1 MVEQLAV
8 NQWVAGS
15 SPAAGAIIVML
26 LLYKDLK
33 SIFKGSYS
41 KKKLGN
47 IIFFSPKRAKNLV
60 YTDLA
65 QPGEHLSYKQKVTGS
80 NPVVGTYSK

>member
-1 MVEQLAV
+1 MPSIKVLAEGRRRTKPFLYYSRVAQLVEQLAV

-41 KKKLGN
+41 KKN
-47 IIFFSPKRAKNLV
+47 
-60 YTDLA
+60 
-65 QPGEHLSYKQKVTGS
+65 
-80 NPVVGTYSK
+80 